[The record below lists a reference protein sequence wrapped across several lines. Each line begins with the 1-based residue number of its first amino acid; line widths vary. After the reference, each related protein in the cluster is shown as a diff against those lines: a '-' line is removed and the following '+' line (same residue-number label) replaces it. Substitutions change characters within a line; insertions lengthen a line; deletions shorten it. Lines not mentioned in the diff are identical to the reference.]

1 MEIDMAKLEQEAE
14 ASAAS
19 SLISNLVK
27 ATKGKKSPKAAAF
40 AVHKVLED
48 ACKAYGYKPEI
59 ETYCRPDGKNWEVG
73 WESGPHEWA
82 VEASMAL
89 IGNGSCFC
97 EPYYSFNL
105 IFYAE

>member
-1 MEIDMAKLEQEAE
+1 MIDIEKLEQEAE
-14 ASAAS
+14 ASAAKG
-19 SLISNLVK
+19 LIAKLAK
-27 ATKGKKSPKAAAF
+27 ATKGKKKPKAAAY
-40 AVHKVLED
+40 AVHKVLMAES
-48 ACKAYGYKPEI
+48 KAWGQKPEV

-97 EPYYSFNL
+97 EPHYSFNL
-105 IFYAE
+105 IFYKE